1 MCFYFLKLNRGR
13 QNEFVDVVLSLQNR
27 NTVVSRLSA
36 QWGGACEARE
46 GPSVQSLVQQNKTTS
61 SPSVVGK
68 PITPALGREDAE
80 MKIEFKVV
88 FWYREFEARRG
99 YIKPCLI
106 ITSNNN

>member
-1 MCFYFLKLNRGR
+1 M
-13 QNEFVDVVLSLQNR
+13 
-27 NTVVSRLSA
+27 
-36 QWGGACEARE
+36 
-46 GPSVQSLVQQNKTTS
+46 
-61 SPSVVGK
+61 VGK